1 MDRLTGLADRGEF
14 ARSFPTLF
22 AQERISVALFD
33 VDNLR
38 ALNDRDGHKAVDQ
51 VLVRLGSLMQERCGA
66 GEMAA
71 RVGGDEF
78 ALALL
83 EDEPIEVVQEVE
95 RIRGRFADE
104 TGATLSV
111 GICDGKTLR
120 RAAAS
125 LSLFE
130 GAGRALV
137 DAKKRGPGGLSFFDI
152 G

>member
-1 MDRLTGLADRGEF
+1 
-14 ARSFPTLF
+14 
-22 AQERISVALFD
+22 
-33 VDNLR
+33 
-38 ALNDRDGHKAVDQ
+38 
-51 VLVRLGSLMQERCGA
+51 
-66 GEMAA
+66 
-71 RVGGDEF
+71 
-78 ALALL
+78 
-83 EDEPIEVVQEVE
+83 VVQEVE

>member
-1 MDRLTGLADRGEF
+1 M
-14 ARSFPTLF
+14 
-22 AQERISVALFD
+22 
-33 VDNLR
+33 DNLR

-51 VLVRLGSLMQERCGA
+51 LLVRLGSLMRERCGA

-83 EDEPIEVVQEVE
+83 EDEPTEVVQEVE
-95 RIRGRFADE
+95 QIRGRFADD

-120 RAAAS
+120 RAAVS

-130 GAGRALV
+130 GADVRLV
-137 DAKKRGPGGLSFFDI
+137 NAKKRGPGRAEFF
-152 G
+152 